1 MERKNKKKIKNK
13 KRKNKQPGYLIPF
26 DPAIFLLSEKSW
38 DRTGLDTPVVGGVF
52 FFFLLTLCTCEKCT
66 KISRP
71 TTMRPRESIALVFI
85 DFPTFSGG
93 GKLEAQV
100 VFFSLEIGYANG
112 CALKKKKKR

>member
-1 MERKNKKKIKNK
+1 
-13 KRKNKQPGYLIPF
+13 
-26 DPAIFLLSEKSW
+26 
-38 DRTGLDTPVVGGVF
+38 
-52 FFFLLTLCTCEKCT
+52 
-66 KISRP
+66 
-71 TTMRPRESIALVFI
+71 MRPRESIALVFI